1 MEFLEVLKKRRSI
14 RKYINQEISK
24 ENIEKIIYAGT
35 LSPSAHFRE
44 PWEVIVLK
52 EKKKEIVH
60 LIEKYADKLPNDQ
73 SILKTFYSIDNC
85 DTLLLIYCN
94 NFEQFQYNLLSIGA
108 MIENMLLQATE
119 LGIGSLWIGNVC
131 PVELQ
136 INSYLGIDS
145 NTKKL
150 VSAVALGYSNQEVK
164 NLTRKGVS
172 EIIEYID

>member
-1 MEFLEVLKKRRSI
+1 M
-14 RKYINQEISK
+14 
-24 ENIEKIIYAGT
+24 
-35 LSPSAHFRE
+35 
-44 PWEVIVLK
+44 
-52 EKKKEIVH
+52 
-60 LIEKYADKLPNDQ
+60 EKYADKLPNDQ
-73 SILKTFYSIDNC
+73 SILKTSYSIDNC